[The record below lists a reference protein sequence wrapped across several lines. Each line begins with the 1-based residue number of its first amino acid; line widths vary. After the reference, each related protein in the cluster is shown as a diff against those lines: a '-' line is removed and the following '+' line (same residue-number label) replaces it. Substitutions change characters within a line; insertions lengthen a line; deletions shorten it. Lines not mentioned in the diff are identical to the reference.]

1 MPRPKTQAQFIRNL
15 RVIYDSF
22 KVKDLTWDEFRNQMV
37 ELHDPNK
44 MFKDLGDI
52 ELAKARVRLNKM
64 RIDKACLKQ

>member
-1 MPRPKTQAQFIRNL
+1 MPRPKTHEEFIRNL

-22 KVKDLTWDEFRNQMV
+22 EVKDLTWDEFRNQMI

-52 ELAKARVRLNKM
+52 ELKKARERMNKM
-64 RIDKACLKQ
+64 RINKACGER